1 MMKTASCM
9 LIVDAYNANPTSM
22 EAALDNLDSVESGHK
37 AVVLGN
43 MLELG
48 EDSVKEHVAV
58 LARLSRIRGLDRILL
73 VGEEFMEAL
82 DAVRDMADVKAAQ
95 PDAECMSAADI
106 QDRTEW
112 FATSGEA
119 AEYLKKHPLKD
130 CCVLIKGSRGSKM
143 ENVIPVF

>member
-1 MMKTASCM
+1 
-9 LIVDAYNANPTSM
+9 
-22 EAALDNLDSVESGHK
+22 
-37 AVVLGN
+37 

-73 VGEEFMEAL
+73 VGEEFMKAL